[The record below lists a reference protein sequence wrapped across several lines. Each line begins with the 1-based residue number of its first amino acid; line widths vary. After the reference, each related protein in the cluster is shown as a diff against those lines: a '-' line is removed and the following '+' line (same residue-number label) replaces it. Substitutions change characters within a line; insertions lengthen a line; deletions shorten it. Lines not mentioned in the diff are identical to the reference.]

1 MFLSVENEFW
11 RFVFARDIS
20 LEKESMSLP
29 SLEFICFL
37 VLGQEHIALF
47 WETWLIVRF
56 FAALFLL
63 LTFFG
68 LRICLFY

>member
-56 FAALFLL
+56 FAALFLP